1 MFSEVQEANGIG
13 AEKMVFFTR
22 PGRRA
27 GSQGG
32 RGCLMCGESTAP
44 SPGLGLL
51 TAGGCIP
58 CSLMSIP
65 SVGLLLPGVAMSLRP
80 RTLSLTTWRS
90 KFLEEPS
97 WSLGGTAASEKR
109 PPWRS
114 PSEVSSL
121 SRVCAGPQGQPAASP
136 HWGEGP
142 MSHTGQEGPS
152 RHRQAPW
159 TGTPC

>member
-51 TAGGCIP
+51 TAGGCVP

-65 SVGLLLPGVAMSLRP
+65 SVGLLLNLLSRLKNLKFVI
-80 RTLSLTTWRS
+80 TKDNSLTWSS
-90 KFLEEPS
+90 KAMGF
-97 WSLGGTAASEKR
+97 
-109 PPWRS
+109 
-114 PSEVSSL
+114 
-121 SRVCAGPQGQPAASP
+121 
-136 HWGEGP
+136 
-142 MSHTGQEGPS
+142 
-152 RHRQAPW
+152 
-159 TGTPC
+159 